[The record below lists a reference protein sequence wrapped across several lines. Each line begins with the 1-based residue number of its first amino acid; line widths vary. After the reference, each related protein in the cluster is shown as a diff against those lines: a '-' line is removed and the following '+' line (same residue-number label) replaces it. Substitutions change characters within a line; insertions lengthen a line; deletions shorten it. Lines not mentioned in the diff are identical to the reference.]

1 MAMTKRLLIIDNYD
15 SFTYNLVQ
23 LLAQCDVKDFIIR
36 RNDNISF
43 AEASEYDSF
52 LLSPGPG
59 IPSEAGSL
67 CDFIKHFA
75 PSKKILGICLGH
87 QAIAEC
93 FGGKLIQMD
102 DIMHGIASEINIL
115 PIQNNYIFNNL
126 PNQFIVGRYHSW
138 VVSNKQLPEDL
149 IITAV
154 DQQQHIMAIKHRHLD
169 LIGLQFH
176 PESYISQHGTEIMRN
191 WLKK

>member
-1 MAMTKRLLIIDNYD
+1 
-15 SFTYNLVQ
+15 
-23 LLAQCDVKDFIIR
+23 
-36 RNDNISF
+36 
-43 AEASEYDSF
+43 
-52 LLSPGPG
+52 
-59 IPSEAGSL
+59 
-67 CDFIKHFA
+67 
-75 PSKKILGICLGH
+75 
-87 QAIAEC
+87 
-93 FGGKLIQMD
+93 
-102 DIMHGIASEINIL
+102 
-115 PIQNNYIFNNL
+115 
-126 PNQFIVGRYHSW
+126 